1 MQCTYKSNVS
11 DMRPHHYIIYSL
23 NNKLVFKSQ
32 ASQLVN
38 LVDGE
43 NEVDSSNIKSVAKQI
58 FRESKAIKHVKQDT
72 LKYNCKIDKTD
83 GKIITSAITIKFT
96 MCTVSDRQDEVFH
109 YHPS

>member
-1 MQCTYKSNVS
+1 
-11 DMRPHHYIIYSL
+11 MRPHHYIIYSL

-72 LKYNCKIDKTD
+72 SKYSCFDKTD
-83 GKIITSAITIKFT
+83 GKIITIKFT

-109 YHPS
+109 YHPSWVFSNVFIWWGATI